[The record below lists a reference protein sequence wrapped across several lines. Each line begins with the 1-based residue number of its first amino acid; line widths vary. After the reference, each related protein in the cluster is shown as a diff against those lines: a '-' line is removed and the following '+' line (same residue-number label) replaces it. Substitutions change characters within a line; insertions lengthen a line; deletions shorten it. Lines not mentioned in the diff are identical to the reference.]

1 MNPVISIFKS
11 IPDEELRQAVI
22 EIKEESESGK
32 GLIRENGYVRK
43 YAKQILETSK
53 DKLPHLSKELF
64 LTHTNTFNES
74 AFHIL
79 QESAFRFLKYF
90 PEKCDGCGEMTTMTR
105 ECKNCDN
112 CGQ

>member
-1 MNPVISIFKS
+1 MNPVINILKS

-43 YAKQILETSK
+43 YAKQIAEITGQGTST
-53 DKLPHLSKELF
+53 ELF
-64 LTHTNTFNES
+64 LTQTG
-74 AFHIL
+74 IL
-79 QESAFRFLKYF
+79 QEATFRFLKYF
-90 PEKCDGCGEMTTMTR
+90 PEKCDGCGQMTTMTR